1 MNNYSMTYSLFAS
14 YRNKKVLVKYVVDN
28 LLMCG
33 IRINTH
39 THTHTHTHILTVYL
53 RALIYS
59 FPLKLQS
66 GARAVLQALSCV
78 YVAANIYLSTIKTVI
93 C

>member
-1 MNNYSMTYSLFAS
+1 MTYSFFDS
-14 YRNKKVLVKYVVDN
+14 HRNKKVPVKYVVDN

-33 IRINTH
+33 IFINTH
-39 THTHTHTHILTVYL
+39 THTHTHTHSNRPSP

-59 FPLKLQS
+59 FPVKLQS

-78 YVAANIYLSTIKTVI
+78 YVSVTIQEN
-93 C
+93 